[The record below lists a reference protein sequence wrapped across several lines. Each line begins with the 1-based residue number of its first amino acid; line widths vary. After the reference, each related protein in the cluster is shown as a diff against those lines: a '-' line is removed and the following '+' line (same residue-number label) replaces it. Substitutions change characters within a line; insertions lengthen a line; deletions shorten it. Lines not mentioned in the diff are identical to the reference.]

1 MHDDHRLRQR
11 RSPPPTA
18 WTHPAAGRWSGDD
31 GPPPCVR
38 VDVPRRRFCQ
48 NVAMPAA
55 ADTALIAVNLGT
67 PDAPTA
73 AAVRRYLGEFLSD
86 PRVVSIPPLLWKPL
100 LHGLILPLRGPRSA
114 ANYAKVWTEEG
125 SPLLVHT
132 HHLAQGLQQCL
143 PQWRVLAAMRYGAPS
158 LRTALRELRVD
169 GVRKLVVLPLYPQY
183 STTTTASV
191 ADLVAEETAG
201 MDVTLIEDY
210 SSDAAWVAAVA
221 ASIRR
226 YRHRHGGGRHLLFSF
241 HGLPQRIANAGDPYP
256 QRCQDSASAV
266 AAALGL
272 DAGQWSL
279 SYQSRFGRE
288 RWLEPS
294 TLSELDRLAAAGV
307 REVDVVC
314 PGFAVDCLETL
325 EEVAL
330 GLAEHFQAKGGRLD
344 YIPCLNDAPAHA
356 DALAHLA
363 LCAAGSE
370 A

>member
-1 MHDDHRLRQR
+1 
-11 RSPPPTA
+11 
-18 WTHPAAGRWSGDD
+18 
-31 GPPPCVR
+31 
-38 VDVPRRRFCQ
+38 
-48 NVAMPAA
+48 MPAA

-279 SYQSRFGRE
+279 SYQSGSAANAGWSRPPCRSWTAWPPPGCA
-288 RWLEPS
+288 RWTWSAPGSRSIAWRPWRRWRWAWPS
-294 TLSELDRLAAAGV
+294 TSRPRAGGW
-307 REVDVVC
+307 
-314 PGFAVDCLETL
+314 PTF
-325 EEVAL
+325 
-330 GLAEHFQAKGGRLD
+330 
-344 YIPCLNDAPAHA
+344 PA
-356 DALAHLA
+356 
-363 LCAAGSE
+363 
-370 A
+370 

>member
-210 SSDAAWVAAVA
+210 SSDAA
-221 ASIRR
+221 
-226 YRHRHGGGRHLLFSF
+226 
-241 HGLPQRIANAGDPYP
+241 
-256 QRCQDSASAV
+256 
-266 AAALGL
+266 
-272 DAGQWSL
+272 
-279 SYQSRFGRE
+279 
-288 RWLEPS
+288 
-294 TLSELDRLAAAGV
+294 
-307 REVDVVC
+307 
-314 PGFAVDCLETL
+314 
-325 EEVAL
+325 
-330 GLAEHFQAKGGRLD
+330 
-344 YIPCLNDAPAHA
+344 
-356 DALAHLA
+356 
-363 LCAAGSE
+363 
-370 A
+370 

>member
-1 MHDDHRLRQR
+1 MHE
-11 RSPPPTA
+11 
-18 WTHPAAGRWSGDD
+18 
-31 GPPPCVR
+31 
-38 VDVPRRRFCQ
+38 
-48 NVAMPAA
+48 A
-55 ADTALIAVNLGT
+55 ADTALLAVNLGT

-73 AAVRRYLGEFLSD
+73 PAVRRYLGEFLSD
-86 PRVVSIPPLLWKPL
+86 PRVVSIPALLWKPL
-100 LHGLILPLRGPRSA
+100 LYGLILPLRSPRSA
-114 ANYAKVWTEEG
+114 ANYAKVWMPEG

-132 HHLAQGLQQCL
+132 RRLADALQARL
-143 PQWRVLAAMRYGAPS
+143 PDWQVLPAMRYGQPA
-158 LRTALRELRVD
+158 LRAILRELRAS
-169 GVRKLVVLPLYPQY
+169 GIRRLVVLPLYPQY

-191 ADLVAEETAG
+191 ADLVAEETQG

-210 SSDAAWVAAVA
+210 SVDAGWVAAVA
-221 ASIRR
+221 ASIQAHRA
-226 YRHRHGGGRHLLFSF
+226 RHGAGGHLLFSF
-241 HGLPQRIANAGDPYP
+241 HGLPQRIADAGDPYP
-256 QRCQDSASAV
+256 QRCQDSAAAI

-272 DAGQWSL
+272 EAGQWSL

-307 REVDVVC
+307 RQVDVVC
-314 PGFAVDCLETL
+314 PGFAVDCIETL